1 MINKKYLFIRT
12 DRIGDFLLSAILIK
26 SIKRSDKN
34 SIITVIAS
42 KKNYNYIKKF
52 SYIDEVIEYPANL
65 FERLSLYLNFFLKK
79 YFMVVALDGKKR
91 SIFLCIITNSKIKI
105 LCTYKKIYKNIFKF
119 FFSQIY
125 LDEES
130 PSKINEIENILN
142 KLNYQLIDSDLNT
155 ISKSNK
161 NNLIINNNDD
171 YILFHFDEKWIHN
184 DYIKN
189 YKSIEPDNYLEFEN
203 FIKNIVNKT
212 ENNLYITTGL
222 ISNKFTSLIKNKFD
236 KISEFKFELNH
247 NNKKIL
253 FFEKTTFLELQ
264 VLLSKTQVLI
274 SCHGAATH
282 VAASFNIKIIDIL
295 DNSKDL
301 FYQKWTRHFR
311 NYTKIERDNFRSLT
325 TKIINIL

>member
-1 MINKKYLFIRT
+1 MFNKNYLFIRT

-52 SYIDEVIEYPANL
+52 SFIDEVIEYPTHI
-65 FERLSLYLNFFLKK
+65 FDRFSLYLKFFLKK
-79 YFMVVALDGKKR
+79 YYMVAALDGKKR
-91 SIFLCIITNSKIKI
+91 SIYLSIITNSKIKI
-105 LCTYKKIYKNIFKF
+105 LCTYKKFYKSIFKF

-125 LDEES
+125 LDDES
-130 PSKINEIENILN
+130 PTKIYEIKDILN

-155 ISKSNK
+155 ISKVNK
-161 NNLIINNNDD
+161 NNLIIDNID
-171 YILFHFDEKWIHN
+171 YILLHFDEKWIHN

-189 YKSIEPDNYLEFEN
+189 YKSIEPNSYFEFEN

-212 ENNLYITTGL
+212 ENNLYITSGL
-222 ISNKFTSLIKNKFD
+222 ISNKFTNLIKNKFN

-247 NNKKIL
+247 NNKKIIFL
-253 FFEKTTFLELQ
+253 EKTNFFELEF
-264 VLLSKTQVLI
+264 LLSKAKLLI

-282 VAASFNIKIIDIL
+282 VAAALNIKIIDIF
-295 DNSKDL
+295 DNSKII
-301 FYQKWTRHFR
+301 FYQKWTSHFR
-311 NYTKIERDNFRSLT
+311 KHKYIERDIFKSLAS
-325 TKIINIL
+325 KIINIL

>member
-12 DRIGDFLLSAILIK
+12 DRIGDFLLSVILIK

-52 SYIDEVIEYPANL
+52 SYIDEVIEYPTNL
-65 FERLSLYLNFFLKK
+65 FERFFLYLNFFLKK
-79 YFMVVALDGKKR
+79 YYMVVALDGKKR

-105 LCTYKKIYKNIFKF
+105 LCTYKKIYKKIFKF

-125 LDEES
+125 LDDES
-130 PSKINEIENILN
+130 PSKIFEIESILN
-142 KLNYQLIDSDLNT
+142 KLNYQLVDTDLNT
-155 ISKSNK
+155 ISKNNE
-161 NNLIINNNDD
+161 NNLTNHNDD

-189 YKSIEPDNYLEFEN
+189 YKSIEPNNYLEFEN
-203 FIKNIVNKT
+203 FIKNIVNRT

-222 ISNKFTSLIKNKFD
+222 ISNKFTDLIKNKFN

-247 NNKKIL
+247 NNKKII
-253 FFEKTTFLELQ
+253 FFEKTTFLELE
-264 VLLSKTQVLI
+264 VLLSKSQILI

-295 DNSKDL
+295 DNSKSL

-311 NYTKIERDNFRSLT
+311 NYTKIERDNFNVLT
-325 TKIINIL
+325 NKIINIL

>member
-1 MINKKYLFIRT
+1 MINNKYLFIRT

-65 FERLSLYLNFFLKK
+65 PERFSLYLNFFLKK
-79 YFMVVALDGKKR
+79 YYMVVALDGKKR
-91 SIFLCIITNSKIKI
+91 SIFLCIITNSKIRI
-105 LCTYKKIYKNIFKF
+105 LCTYKKIYKSIFKF
-119 FFSQIY
+119 LFSQIY
-125 LDEES
+125 LDHES
-130 PSKINEIENILN
+130 PSKIYEIKNILN
-142 KLNYQLIDSDLNT
+142 KLNYQLIDTDLNT
-155 ISKSNK
+155 ISKKNE
-161 NNLIINNNDD
+161 NNLIINNDD

-203 FIKNIVNKT
+203 FIKNIVNRT

-222 ISNKFTSLIKNKFD
+222 ISNKFTDLIKNKFN

-253 FFEKTTFLELQ
+253 FFEKTTFLELE
-264 VLLSKTQVLI
+264 VLLSKSQILI

-311 NYTKIERDNFRSLT
+311 NYTKIERDNFKSIT